1 MTLPYERVNA
11 VRNTRKFLISLL
23 VPSMTP
29 KVPRAV
35 RMEARRLLKHYPWD
49 MEAEALAHTKHIFGI
64 EHTEQKKPRSGRKNT
79 KKERKP

>member
-11 VRNTRKFLISLL
+11 VQNTRKFLLSLL

-29 KVPRAV
+29 KVPSAV
-35 RMEARRLLKHYPWD
+35 RTQARRLLKHYPWD
-49 MEAEALAHTKHIFGI
+49 MEAEALAHTEHLFDIK
-64 EHTEQKKPRSGRKNT
+64 HTEQNKPRSGRRGT